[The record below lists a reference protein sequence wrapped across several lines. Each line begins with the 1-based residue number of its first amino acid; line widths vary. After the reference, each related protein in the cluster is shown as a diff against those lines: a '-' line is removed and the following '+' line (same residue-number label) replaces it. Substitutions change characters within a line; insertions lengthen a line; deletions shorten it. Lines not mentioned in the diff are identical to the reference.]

1 MSRNLEPKYDIRF
14 VEKVGEET
22 EIQEITKFP
31 TVIGHNGNI
40 RPLICNGKI
49 SKNHCTVTYDIDNGV
64 YQVEDG
70 ANGKPSTNHLYL
82 SDRIGGD
89 CAVTSKAILSK
100 PGQAV
105 YLIRLLNGT
114 EAYIEI
120 YDPNDIRSIDPR
132 ATSSL
137 DPMLVKTNAMMIE
150 TRQIVEHNAVRLT
163 ELDSKLQ
170 ALLKVFDYLGENPRK
185 AISAIAIITLM
196 IVIGLPTIVIWANR
210 QAIVDLM
217 LKEETYKREQ
227 KYKQ

>member
-14 VEKVGEET
+14 IEKVGEET

-31 TVIGHNGNI
+31 TVVGHGGNI

-49 SKNHCTVTYDIDNGV
+49 SKNHCTVTYDIDNGA

-70 ANGKPSTNHLYL
+70 ANGKPSTNHLYF
-82 SDRIGGD
+82 SDCIGGD

-114 EAYIEI
+114 EAYIEL

-132 ATSSL
+132 ATKSL
-137 DPMLVKTNAMMIE
+137 DPLLRKTNEIAIE
-150 TRQIVEHNAVRLT
+150 ARQVSEHNAVRLS
-163 ELDSKLQ
+163 ELDGRLQ
-170 ALLKVFDYLGENPRK
+170 TLFAVFDYLGEEPRK

-210 QAIVDLM
+210 QAIVDIM